1 MLIFNTKVL
10 YLRKIRT
17 MIFNNIFIHR
27 NAYERFNSNCCEL
40 TKIVH
45 RANSLTTFRLL
56 YMYAWERVKLIDLHI
71 FMESLTRSFED
82 LNYIPH

>member
-27 NAYERFNSNCCEL
+27 NAYERFNSYFYEL

-45 RANSLTTFRLL
+45 RANSLTTFRLPC
-56 YMYAWERVKLIDLHI
+56 MGESRVN
-71 FMESLTRSFED
+71 R
-82 LNYIPH
+82 P